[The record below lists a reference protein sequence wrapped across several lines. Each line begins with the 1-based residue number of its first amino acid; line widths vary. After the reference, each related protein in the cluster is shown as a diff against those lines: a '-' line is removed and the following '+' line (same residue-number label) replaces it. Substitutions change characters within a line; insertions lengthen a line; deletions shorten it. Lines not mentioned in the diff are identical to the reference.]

1 MPVTLVV
8 GCQWGDEGKAKII
21 DYLARDADYV
31 VRYQGGANAGHTVV
45 VGEKRFAFHLV
56 PSGILYPHVVCM
68 LGGGMVIDPIALA
81 CEIESIEAEGI
92 DVRGR
97 ILVSEQ
103 AHVVFPYH
111 VEMDHGMEDRLGKSS
126 IGTTRKGIT
135 PAYVD
140 KIGRRGVRMGDLKGS
155 KLRLRELLSEKI
167 RENNRVLRRSGLEP
181 LPLKRS
187 VETLAA
193 ATAKI
198 ASLVTDTR
206 LAIWSGL
213 QNNKRILGEGA
224 QGTLLDVDHG
234 TYPFVTS
241 SSASV
246 GGAVL
251 GSGIPPQ
258 AIDRVIGIFK
268 AYCTRVG
275 NGPFPTEDRGK
286 TGSELRRLGCEYG
299 TTTGRPRR
307 CGWFDGV
314 AGRTVVKL
322 NGISEIALTKL
333 DVLDSFD
340 RIKVC
345 HAYRFGK
352 ETLEYFPTSV
362 RTLERCK
369 PEYDIA
375 EGWVQDTDGNESA
388 TLPRAA
394 EDYVARLEKLVG
406 CRIRL
411 ISLGPDRQAVIDRA

>member
-1 MPVTLVV
+1 M
-8 GCQWGDEGKAKII
+8 
-21 DYLARDADYV
+21 
-31 VRYQGGANAGHTVV
+31 
-45 VGEKRFAFHLV
+45 
-56 PSGILYPHVVCM
+56 
-68 LGGGMVIDPIALA
+68 
-81 CEIESIEAEGI
+81 
-92 DVRGR
+92 
-97 ILVSEQ
+97 VSEQ

-111 VEMDHGMEDRLGKSS
+111 VEMDQGMEDRLGKSS

-140 KIGRRGVRMGDLKGS
+140 KVGRRGVRMGDLKGPT
-155 KLRLRELLSEKI
+155 KGLHELLAGKI

-187 VETLAA
+187 VETLAVA
-193 ATAKI
+193 AKKI
-198 ASLVTDTR
+198 TPLVTDTR
-206 LAIWSGL
+206 VAIWSAL
-213 QNNKRILGEGA
+213 ENNKKILCEGA

-234 TYPFVTS
+234 TYPYVTS

-246 GGAVL
+246 GGAIL
-251 GSGIPPQ
+251 GAGIPPR

-275 NGPFPTEDRGK
+275 NGPFPTEEKGK
-286 TGSELRRLGCEYG
+286 LGSELRRLGCEYG

-322 NGISEIALTKL
+322 NGITEIALTKL

-345 HAYRFGK
+345 SAYRFGK
-352 ETLEYFPTSV
+352 QTLEYFPTAV

-369 PEYDIA
+369 PEYEIA
-375 EGWVQDTDGNESA
+375 DGWVARIDGNGSE
-388 TLPRAA
+388 TIPRAA
-394 EDYVARLEKLVG
+394 EDYVGRLEKIVG
-406 CRIRL
+406 CKIRL
-411 ISLGPDRQAVIDRA
+411 ISLGPDRHAVIDRA

>member
-1 MPVTLVV
+1 
-8 GCQWGDEGKAKII
+8 
-21 DYLARDADYV
+21 
-31 VRYQGGANAGHTVV
+31 
-45 VGEKRFAFHLV
+45 
-56 PSGILYPHVVCM
+56 
-68 LGGGMVIDPIALA
+68 
-81 CEIESIEAEGI
+81 
-92 DVRGR
+92 
-97 ILVSEQ
+97 
-103 AHVVFPYH
+103 
-111 VEMDHGMEDRLGKSS
+111 MEDRLGKSS

-345 HAYRFGK
+345 RAYRFGK